1 MQSSTASIADNGG
14 WASRWMHR
22 SAEKEQARE
31 DRKQEDLADRRSRPT
46 KGAVWSLFSWASRKK
61 PEEENGLKRTASDL
75 FDRHSGNAR
84 LCHCS
89 RHLPTSA
96 TL

>member
-1 MQSSTASIADNGG
+1 MQSSSAGITDNGG

-31 DRKQEDLADRRSRPT
+31 DRKQEVLADRQSQPR
-46 KGAVWSLFSWASRKK
+46 KGAVWSLFSWAYRKK
-61 PEEENGLKRTASDL
+61 PAEENGLKRSASDL

-84 LCHCS
+84 LYHS
-89 RHLPTSA
+89 SA